1 MANYLTYISLV
12 ALCAV
17 LPTALN
23 VALAQDADPT
33 QPPTR
38 IVQAQVQATE
48 LESLTLTS
56 VWYRPATASQSSA
69 QSTALINEQRV
80 REGDSIGG
88 YRIVRIHPNSVIVR
102 TGNNQDI
109 ELTVFSDDALSIQPS
124 RVRDEQ

>member
-1 MANYLTYISLV
+1 MANYLTFISLV

-17 LPTALN
+17 LPAALN

-38 IVQAQVQATE
+38 IVQAQVQTTE

-56 VWYRPATASQSSA
+56 VWYRPATTNQSAA
-69 QSTALINEQRV
+69 QSTALINDQRV

>member
-17 LPTALN
+17 LPTTLN

-56 VWYRPATASQSSA
+56 VWYRPATASQSA
-69 QSTALINEQRV
+69 VQSTALINDQRV

>member
-1 MANYLTYISLV
+1 MAKYLTYISLV

-17 LPTALN
+17 LPAACN
-23 VALAQDADPT
+23 VALAQDTDPT

-56 VWYRPATASQSSA
+56 VWYRPATASQSAA

>member
-1 MANYLTYISLV
+1 MAKYLTYISLV

-17 LPTALN
+17 LPAARN

-56 VWYRPATASQSSA
+56 VWYRPATASQSAA

>member
-1 MANYLTYISLV
+1 MANYLTHISLIT
-12 ALCAV
+12 LCAV

-33 QPPTR
+33 QPPTH
-38 IVQAQVQATE
+38 IVQEQVQTTE
-48 LESLTLTS
+48 SESLTLTS
-56 VWYRPATASQSSA
+56 VWYRPSTASQSAA

-88 YRIVRIHPNSVIVR
+88 YRIVRIHPSGVIVR
-102 TGNNQDI
+102 KDDNQDI